1 MKLNVKIMLL
11 VKIELTWRYLLT
23 MKRNIK
29 IMLLMMLGSLLKFL
43 LPEGDLGVFQRELGG
58 GGDIR
63 CQQGV
68 KGV

>member
-23 MKRNIK
+23 TKRNIK

-58 GGDIR
+58 GDIR
-63 CQQGV
+63 CQLGV

>member
-29 IMLLMMLGSLLKFL
+29 IMLLMMLGSLLKFYFL
-43 LPEGDLGVFQRELGG
+43 RGILGFFKGNWEGGTFGANWV
-58 GGDIR
+58 
-63 CQQGV
+63 
-68 KGV
+68 

>member
-29 IMLLMMLGSLLKFL
+29 IMLLICLEVSLNFYFLRGILGFFKGNS
-43 LPEGDLGVFQRELGG
+43 EGGTFGANRV
-58 GGDIR
+58 
-63 CQQGV
+63 
-68 KGV
+68 

>member
-29 IMLLMMLGSLLKFL
+29 IMLLMMLGILLKFL
-43 LPEGDLGVFQRELGG
+43 LPEGDLGVFQRELG
-58 GGDIR
+58 
-63 CQQGV
+63 
-68 KGV
+68 

>member
-29 IMLLMMLGSLLKFL
+29 IMLLMMLGIVLKIL

-58 GGDIR
+58 GGTFGANR
-63 CQQGV
+63 V
-68 KGV
+68 

>member
-1 MKLNVKIMLL
+1 MKLSVKIMLL
-11 VKIELTWRYLLT
+11 VKIELTWRYLST

-58 GGDIR
+58 GDIR

>member
-1 MKLNVKIMLL
+1 
-11 VKIELTWRYLLT
+11 

-58 GGDIR
+58 GDIR

>member
-29 IMLLMMLGSLLKFL
+29 IMLLMMLGSLIKFL

-58 GGDIR
+58 GTFGANR
-63 CQQGV
+63 V
-68 KGV
+68 